1 MHRRLLVL
9 VGPTGSGKTSV
20 SLLLATHLNGEIISA
35 DSRQIYRCM
44 NIGTAKPSPAELQQ
58 VKHYFIDELN
68 PNEILNA
75 GEYGR
80 KGREVI
86 AAIFSRDK
94 TPIVVGGSGLYVRAL
109 VNGLFEGPGADPELR
124 RRLYQRLRVEGRESL
139 YDELRRVDPLS
150 AAKMVPANTR
160 RIIRALEVYRLTGV
174 PISEHHAEQQV
185 RADYEAFFFGLE
197 WDRKKLYER
206 IDRRVEWMMSRG
218 LVEEVIQLQK
228 QGYDESLN
236 ALQTVGYLEVFEYLA
251 GRITKEDTVELIKRN
266 SRRYA
271 KRQLTWFRKDKRIR
285 WIHVDRESEFASVA
299 QKIDREFLH
308 HARTS

>member
-20 SLLLATHLNGEIISA
+20 SLLLATQLNGEIISA

-68 PNEILNA
+68 PNEILSA

-124 RRLYQRLRVEGRESL
+124 KRLYQRLRIEGRESL
-139 YDELRRVDPLS
+139 YDELSRVDPLS

-160 RIIRALEVYRLTGV
+160 RVIRALEVYRLTGV

-185 RADYEAFFFGLE
+185 RVDYETLFFGLE
-197 WDRKKLYER
+197 WDRNKLYQR
-206 IDRRVEWMMSRG
+206 IDRRVELMINRG
-218 LVEEVIQLQK
+218 LVEEVVELK
-228 QGYDESLN
+228 KKGYDETLN
-236 ALQTVGYLEVFEYLA
+236 SLQTVGYIEVFNYLA
-251 GRITKEDTVELIKRN
+251 GEIGKEEMIERIKRN

-271 KRQLTWFRKDKRIR
+271 KRQLTWFRKDKGIR
-285 WIHVDRESEFASVA
+285 WIHVDRESEFPSVA
-299 QKIDREFLH
+299 QTIAREFLQ